1 MCEQSSNFNHRK
13 HSKVTVKCE
22 LWVCLT
28 EELQANL
35 ISFYSGCLVNLQ
47 HPRIKAIVP
56 CQTKAQ
62 IRPVC
67 ILAVHIS
74 QFGKYQCMF
83 MLLTEPHCRYGG
95 TGSSYQGSIKKPTLV
110 IGQNVWSKLFQALQE
125 LIYLVTSNHLGFSTL
140 SIKGLCFPTFLISFN
155 KDLMPEQLL
164 NALAYN
170 VHCLSA

>member
-28 EELQANL
+28 DEPQANL
-35 ISFYSGCLVNLQ
+35 ISFYSVCLVNLQ

-56 CQTKAQ
+56 CETKAQ
-62 IRPVC
+62 MRPVC

-83 MLLTEPHCRYGG
+83 MLLTKPRCKYGG
-95 TGSSYQGSIKKPTLV
+95 TGSSYQGSIKTNLSYWPECLVQTPT
-110 IGQNVWSKLFQALQE
+110 ISGSSRINI
-125 LIYLVTSNHLGFSTL
+125 IYLVTSNHLGFSTL
-140 SIKGLCFPTFLISFN
+140 SIKCLCFPTF
-155 KDLMPEQLL
+155 
-164 NALAYN
+164 Y
-170 VHCLSA
+170 LSIKT